1 MEVGVLALATLL
13 QASCNVSDRDAV
25 ELTVMEKRWQLVL
38 ACLGAAQPPFSQS
51 TLCNFRMRLIAPDL
65 DQRLLERTVAL
76 AEQTGGFG
84 ARQLRAA
91 LDSPPCTERADDP
104 PTDLLEDLGN
114 VRIAGRLALDK
125 ARLEAC
131 LGAIEIDALKED
143 NVIMHMH
150 GKRST
155 TPCRPP

>member
-65 DQRLLERTVAL
+65 DQRLLEQTVAL

-91 LDSPPCTERADDP
+91 LDSPPPVRSARMTRRLIFWRTSAMSAS
-104 PTDLLEDLGN
+104 LGGSPLIKRGLRPAS
-114 VRIAGRLALDK
+114 VRSR
-125 ARLEAC
+125 
-131 LGAIEIDALKED
+131 
-143 NVIMHMH
+143 
-150 GKRST
+150 
-155 TPCRPP
+155 